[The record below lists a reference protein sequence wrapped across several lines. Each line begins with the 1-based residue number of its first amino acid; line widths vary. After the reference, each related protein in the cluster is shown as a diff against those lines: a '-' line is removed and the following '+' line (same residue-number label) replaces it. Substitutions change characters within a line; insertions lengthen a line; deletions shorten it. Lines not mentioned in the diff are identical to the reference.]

1 MSNQLR
7 APGNRPLKALLTGF
21 AHRHGDVIDAL
32 RRHVGSGAGE
42 RELAR
47 LARMPWI
54 SRLG

>member
-7 APGNRPLKALLTGF
+7 ARGNRPLKALLTGF
-21 AHRHGDVIDAL
+21 AHRCGDVIDAL
-32 RRHVGSGAGE
+32 RRHARSGAGE